1 MAKMSAAEKF
11 LVVQETLSQNYL
23 FRRNVLNKK
32 IEFKTLDEASQ
43 FRPMNDVAY
52 NSIYI
57 NVQTAL
63 YEADGIKS
71 IVKDIINSETTEE
84 FDPINSWLDNLPKW
98 DGMDRVTDLIRCIP
112 GVNDKQAEWMHIWLR
127 GVVAQWKGLDT
138 LHGNEIVPVLI
149 GKQGCHKSTYWA
161 RLLPQELREYYMDDV
176 HLANQFSK
184 DMALTN
190 NLLVNLDE
198 MDRYTRSQQALIKQS
213 LSKCKV
219 NGRNIFGRTQEDK
232 RRFASFVAT
241 TNNTHPLLD
250 ATGSRRYICISV
262 PEGEYIDTSRQMDYQ
277 QIYSQLQQ
285 ELADGMSYW
294 FDNQQVDEMQRFNLQ
309 FQQNE
314 DYDKMIQCT
323 FRKPLNKDEAE
334 FLSMSEIEGRILS
347 LFPNLKDVPHLSITI
362 GKNMS
367 AMGYERKHT
376 RRGVAYGIV
385 DLSKAS

>member
-32 IEFKTLDEASQ
+32 IEFKTLDEAAQ

-84 FDPINSWLDNLPKW
+84 FDPINSWLVNLPKW
-98 DGMDRVTDLIRCIP
+98 DGVDRVTDLIRCIP
-112 GVNDKQAEWMHIWLR
+112 GINDKQAEWMHIWLR

-262 PEGEYIDTSRQMDYQ
+262 PEGEYIDTSKQMDYQ

-285 ELADGMSYW
+285 ELSDGMSYW

-323 FRKPLNKDEAE
+323 FRRPQNEGEAE
-334 FLSMSEIEGRILS
+334 FLSMSEIEGRMLS

-362 GKNMS
+362 GKNLS
-367 AMGYERKHT
+367 AMGYERKRT
-376 RRGVAYGIV
+376 KRGVAYGIV